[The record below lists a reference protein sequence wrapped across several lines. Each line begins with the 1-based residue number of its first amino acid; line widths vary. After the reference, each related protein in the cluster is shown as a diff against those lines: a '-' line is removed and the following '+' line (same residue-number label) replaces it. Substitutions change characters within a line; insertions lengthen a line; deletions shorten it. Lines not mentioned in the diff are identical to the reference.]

1 VVEESIALERL
12 EIEPVTHETRRI
24 YMKSNIC
31 RTLFTLVMMGVCV
44 LSFAEAAS
52 AQTEDWDFAA
62 RRLEG
67 SWTVKIALVNC
78 QTGVAVGAPFLSMLT
93 FARGGTL
100 LETTSNP
107 MFFPAVRG
115 PGHGVWSHTGH
126 RNFKAV
132 SVAFITSNGVLVRTQ
147 TITQKIEMGEDPN
160 SFTTPSASVV
170 FVPADGGPT
179 ITGCATATGTRIE

>member
-1 VVEESIALERL
+1 
-12 EIEPVTHETRRI
+12 
-24 YMKSNIC
+24 MKSNIC
-31 RTLFTLVMMGVCV
+31 KALFTLVITGVCFFSLV
-44 LSFAEAAS
+44 GTAL

-67 SWTVKIALVNC
+67 SWTVQVTQRNC
-78 QTGVAVGAPFLSMLT
+78 QTGDAIGAPFFSLLT

-100 LETTSNP
+100 VESTANP

-115 PGHGVWSHTGH
+115 PGHGVWSHSGLGLH
-126 RNFKAV
+126 NFRAV
-132 SVAFITSNGVLVRTQ
+132 STAFITSNGVLVKTQ
-147 TITQKIEMGEDPN
+147 TITQKIEMGANPN

-170 FVPADGGPT
+170 FVPAGGGPT

>member
-1 VVEESIALERL
+1 
-12 EIEPVTHETRRI
+12 
-24 YMKSNIC
+24 MKSNIC
-31 RTLFTLVMMGVCV
+31 KTLFTMVITGICV

-67 SWTVKIALVNC
+67 SWTVQVTLRNC
-78 QTGVAVGAPFLSMLT
+78 QTGSALGAPFFSLLT
-93 FARGGTL
+93 FGRGGTL
-100 LETTSNP
+100 LESTENP
-107 MFFPAVRG
+107 MFFPGVRG

-126 RNFKAV
+126 RSFRAL
-132 SVAFITSNGVLVRTQ
+132 STAFITLNGVLVKTQ
-147 TITQKIEMGEDPN
+147 TITQKIEMGENPN

-179 ITGCATATGTRIE
+179 VTGCATATGTRIE

>member
-1 VVEESIALERL
+1 VKSI
-12 EIEPVTHETRRI
+12 IWKP
-24 YMKSNIC
+24 
-31 RTLFTLVMMGVCV
+31 LFTMVFTGIFV
-44 LSFAEAAS
+44 LSLAEAAS

-67 SWTVKIALVNC
+67 SWTVQVTQRDC
-78 QTGVAVGAPFLSMLT
+78 QTGDAIGAPFFSLLT

-100 LETTSNP
+100 VESTVNP

-126 RNFKAV
+126 RTFRAL
-132 SVAFITSNGVLVRTQ
+132 STAFITSNGVLVKTQ
-147 TITQKIEMGEDPN
+147 TITQKIEMGDNPN
-160 SFTTPSASVV
+160 TFTTPSASVV
-170 FVPADGGPT
+170 FDPAGGGPT